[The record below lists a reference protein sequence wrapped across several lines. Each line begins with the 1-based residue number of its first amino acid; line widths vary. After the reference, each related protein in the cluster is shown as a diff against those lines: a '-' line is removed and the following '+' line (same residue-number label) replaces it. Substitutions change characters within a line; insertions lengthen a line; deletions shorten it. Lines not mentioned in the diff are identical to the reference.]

1 MESKIMDE
9 KSKIADILKVFKEL
23 ISLHSDKIKDL
34 SSYEYCLQYIEEN
47 IEGEDENDLDYLET
61 LHVNLV
67 EEWLKL
73 KRSVLNPNNK
83 DNKCF
88 QYSIT
93 LSLYHEQIGKSFC
106 RISTI
111 KPFID
116 NLNW

>member
-9 KSKIADILKVFKEL
+9 KSKIADILNIFKEL

-34 SSYEYCLQYIEEN
+34 SSYEYCLQDIEED

-93 LSLYHEQIGKSFC
+93 LSLYHEQIGKS
-106 RISTI
+106 
-111 KPFID
+111 
-116 NLNW
+116 LM